1 MSDTYGT
8 WIYPH
13 MMKAD
18 TVYRHTFEN
27 GVTLDISVP
36 VGYNAREAIA
46 LLVSK
51 DEEQPQVPAGEPV
64 QEEADQDIPLDF
76 DLTEACFRGLPPLVN
91 AGKEQIEDG
100 GWGFL
105 DNLPAA
111 ERGALLHPQWHPDP
125 LSVEDAASS
134 RGDFDGYNPPV
145 IPADPEGAPIA
156 GTAEDAK
163 VFFDALD
170 QRLAALTDSP
180 PVVTADNFLPGVDEP
195 VESWAA
201 EAEAKRWRG
210 DMLHILSHCNICGA
224 VSVHS
229 EPHCAA
235 CREEGGCFTSFWTAS
250 AGTAEEALEAWDA
263 AAYRRTWG
271 GRQPQPFA

>member
-76 DLTEACFRGLPPLVN
+76 ELTEACFRGLPPLVD
-91 AGKEQIEDG
+91 AGKKEWEEVYVG
-100 GWGFL
+100 SLGTSGRL
-105 DNLPAA
+105 
-111 ERGALLHPQWHPDP
+111 
-125 LSVEDAASS
+125 
-134 RGDFDGYNPPV
+134 
-145 IPADPEGAPIA
+145 API
-156 GTAEDAK
+156 GEI
-163 VFFDALD
+163 LD
-170 QRLAALTDSP
+170 EIDLPHPGRHLTLG
-180 PVVTADNFLPGVDEP
+180 VVDDEP

-235 CREEGGCFTSFWTAS
+235 CREEGGCFTAFWTAS
-250 AGTAEEALEAWDA
+250 AGTTEEALEAWDA